1 MFDAIDEE
9 DELKRRGP
17 EVRYG
22 RRSNMLAAESV
33 RGDDAH
39 CLMYG
44 TNARKPIEKKMTAH
58 QAAKEV
64 KKKLRLNFKSLATA
78 FRQADADKSG
88 GISPRELR
96 CMVYWRG
103 GTFAWLRMSFIRN
116 QLLHHPICVLTAHDR
131 VTADSSLGLGYQF
144 PMLSLESLWSITMMS

>member
-1 MFDAIDEE
+1 MLHCYNISQRRTAGLDIKKPKRAVSTAKKIHNSFVSSVNKCCRRSVFDAIDEE

-103 GTFAWLRMSFIRN
+103 GTFA
-116 QLLHHPICVLTAHDR
+116 
-131 VTADSSLGLGYQF
+131 
-144 PMLSLESLWSITMMS
+144 